1 MIAYSSSE
9 VVQLAMFRLNDFI
22 HLHIQKNGIA
32 YVVDNYCPI
41 REQYYENKMKQQQIT
56 DKENQYNV

>member
-1 MIAYSSSE
+1 MMTYSSHE
-9 VVQLAMFRLNDFI
+9 VVQITFLQLNDFI

-41 REQYYENKMKQQQIT
+41 REQYYENKMQQQKL
-56 DKENQYNV
+56 DKENQFNV